1 MVKQTHLVI
10 DQVKKSYRTK
20 EVLKGISFDCKPGQ
34 ITGLIGKNGSGK
46 TTLFHSILHF
56 LDYEGKITL
65 NGQFF
70 SSADYNIVGY
80 LPEERSLMPKLTVLE
95 QVRYLAS
102 LKGMSNSDIKAALPA
117 WMEKLQVVGKMSDK
131 IKSLSKGNQQ
141 KIQMIA
147 TMIHQPQI
155 LILDEPFSG
164 LDPVNVDLMKDII
177 LDQAKRGTTVIFS
190 DHNMDNVERLCDK
203 VVMINHGQLVLNG
216 TIQEIRDSYPK
227 EYLYL
232 KKAGLNREQV
242 ASLPGCESFVQRHD
256 GVWAIKLTDEKYG
269 PEIFD
274 LLSHGEYIQT
284 FSQEAPTLDQIFK
297 MEAAK

>member
-177 LDQAKRGTTVIFS
+177 LDQAKRGATVIFS
-190 DHNMDNVERLCDK
+190 DHNMDNVERLCNK

>member
-177 LDQAKRGTTVIFS
+177 LDQAKRGATVIFS

-242 ASLPGCESFVQRHD
+242 ASLPGCESFVQRND

>member
-117 WMEKLQVVGKMSDK
+117 GMEKLQVVGKMSDK

-177 LDQAKRGTTVIFS
+177 LDQAKRGATVIFS

>member
-177 LDQAKRGTTVIFS
+177 LDQAKRGATVIFS

-256 GVWAIKLTDEKYG
+256 GVWAIKLTDEKYTRNFWLV
-269 PEIFD
+269 ITRWIYSNLQSRSTNFR
-274 LLSHGEYIQT
+274 SNI
-284 FSQEAPTLDQIFK
+284 
-297 MEAAK
+297 

>member
-1 MVKQTHLVI
+1 MVQQTHLVI

-56 LDYEGKITL
+56 LKKKKKITL
-65 NGQFF
+65 NGKDF
-70 SSADYNIVGY
+70 SSEDYNIVGY

-102 LKGMSNSDIKAALPA
+102 LKGMSNSDIKSALPK
-117 WMEKLQVVGKMSDK
+117 WMDKLQVVGKMNDK

-141 KIQMIA
+141 KVQMIA

-164 LDPVNVDLMKDII
+164 LDPVNVDLMKEII
-177 LDQAKRGTTVIFS
+177 LEQAKRGATIIFS

-203 VVMINHGQLVLNG
+203 VVMINQGQLVLNG

-232 KKAGLNREQV
+232 KKSGLNKEQV
-242 ASLPGCESFVQRHD
+242 ASLPGCESYIQRHD
-256 GVWAIKLTDEKYG
+256 GIWAIKLVDEKYG
-269 PEIFD
+269 PEIFK
-274 LLSHGEYIQT
+274 LLTQGEYIPT

>member
-177 LDQAKRGTTVIFS
+177 LDQAKRGATVIFS

-203 VVMINHGQLVLNG
+203 VVMINHGQLFLNG

>member
-177 LDQAKRGTTVIFS
+177 LDQAKRGATVIFS

-227 EYLYL
+227 EYL
-232 KKAGLNREQV
+232 
-242 ASLPGCESFVQRHD
+242 
-256 GVWAIKLTDEKYG
+256 
-269 PEIFD
+269 
-274 LLSHGEYIQT
+274 
-284 FSQEAPTLDQIFK
+284 
-297 MEAAK
+297 

>member
-1 MVKQTHLVI
+1 MVKQTHLVN

-177 LDQAKRGTTVIFS
+177 LDQAKRGATVIFS

>member
-1 MVKQTHLVI
+1 MAEQTHLVI

-65 NGQFF
+65 NGQVF

-177 LDQAKRGTTVIFS
+177 LDQAKRGATVIFS

>member
-34 ITGLIGKNGSGK
+34 ITGLIGKNGSG
-46 TTLFHSILHF
+46 TLFHSILHF

-177 LDQAKRGTTVIFS
+177 LDQAKRGATVIFS

>member
-20 EVLKGISFDCKPGQ
+20 EVLKGISFDSKPGQ

-177 LDQAKRGTTVIFS
+177 LDQAKRGATVIFS

>member
-1 MVKQTHLVI
+1 
-10 DQVKKSYRTK
+10 
-20 EVLKGISFDCKPGQ
+20 
-34 ITGLIGKNGSGK
+34 
-46 TTLFHSILHF
+46 
-56 LDYEGKITL
+56 
-65 NGQFF
+65 
-70 SSADYNIVGY
+70 
-80 LPEERSLMPKLTVLE
+80 
-95 QVRYLAS
+95 
-102 LKGMSNSDIKAALPA
+102 
-117 WMEKLQVVGKMSDK
+117 
-131 IKSLSKGNQQ
+131 
-141 KIQMIA
+141 
-147 TMIHQPQI
+147 MIHQPQI

-177 LDQAKRGTTVIFS
+177 LDQAKRGATVIFS